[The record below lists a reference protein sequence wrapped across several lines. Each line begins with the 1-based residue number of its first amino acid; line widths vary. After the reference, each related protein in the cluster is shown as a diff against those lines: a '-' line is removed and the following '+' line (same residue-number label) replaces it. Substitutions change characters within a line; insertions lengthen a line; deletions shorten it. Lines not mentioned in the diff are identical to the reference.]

1 MINKNTFFIDSFFNR
16 IIGQPGLQEQTGKIV
31 PNMINSQNKEI
42 QQSRVG
48 AHSRAV
54 SQQNRTAPQQ
64 SRAAPQQSRAAP
76 QQSKAVSQSRES
88 NDRKVSMQSRISVR
102 GKSSSQNTIHTLGT
116 PQLTAHNPRPRANT
130 STLSKPGTNSNLGG
144 SKSIV
149 SGSISNISDSKSKLT
164 GSKINLSGSKS
175 NIKSNITASKST
187 LPDSKSI
194 LPGSKRTPSTPKTG
208 LSPLRKQSEPRKIE
222 EKNTKPY
229 NFR

>member
-16 IIGQPGLQEQTGKIV
+16 IIGQPGLKEQTGKIV
-31 PNMINSQNKEI
+31 PNMINFQNKGI

-54 SQQNRTAPQQ
+54 SQQNRAAPQQ
-64 SRAAPQQSRAAP
+64 SRAAPQQSRA
-76 QQSKAVSQSRES
+76 VSQSRES
-88 NDRKVSMQSRISVR
+88 SDRKVSMQSRISLR
-102 GKSSSQNTIHTLGT
+102 GKSGSQNTIHSLGT
-116 PQLTAHNPRPRANT
+116 PQPTAHNPRPRANT
-130 STLSKPGTNSNLGG
+130 STLSKPGTNSNSGG

-149 SGSISNISDSKSKLT
+149 SGSNSNISDSKSKLT

-208 LSPLRKQSEPRKIE
+208 LSPLRQQSEPPRKIE